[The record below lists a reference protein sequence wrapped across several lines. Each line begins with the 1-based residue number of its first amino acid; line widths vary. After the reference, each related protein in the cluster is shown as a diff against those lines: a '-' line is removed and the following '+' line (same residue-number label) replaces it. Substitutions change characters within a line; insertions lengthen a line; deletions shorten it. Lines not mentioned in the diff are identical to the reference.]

1 MKKKHRLIFLSA
13 VTFLIVAIG
22 FWYYFETR
30 PFQFKTSR
38 SLRELSGISS
48 PLSEQESSAVRSML
62 GQYYIETQKTAGFV
76 HYSAPEDLQGLHTM
90 FQFSK
95 VFDEAEIREKLEEQL
110 SQIRLPSPDT
120 LDIVNL
126 VYYAELGYEGIVP
139 DFDAK
144 RVLSLFSRFYDHEHH
159 LFFLSDEKDIIHQKI
174 ALTAFCVEYVPAL
187 KDSEQFSF
195 QEGAEQA
202 MRTYQFDTNHSLA
215 FFNAGG
221 DILYLYHVLGLK
233 CPEIVKQQADWFAS
247 WSELYA
253 TAELKDL
260 NSLTAEHDYCSV
272 AKMFGIAA
280 SNSRLLDFY
289 DTLEEQQAAGMINS
303 QLDALMFADAMRG
316 IDTARNPSAK
326 EAMAEK
332 YREILQKE
340 LVFHAELSAEQTAY
354 GVFLAESTG
363 MALNRDKVNAF
374 LKEEYEKL
382 ETQQNAVEQIEQ
394 LYYLIAIDGIM
405 NQYTYMYSAKG
416 YQQILDHIFAV
427 ADTKNSSAVMLNAER
442 KAVEIIQN
450 LQIHNVDVK
459 LTKWQRNRLIRML
472 RTAVTSDERVT
483 IGFTDILLLNDM
495 LDADLVSLQ
504 DMQNVYHSLRTDDG
518 IRAAL
523 DDTCTPD
530 LYSIFLFGVCMTE
543 RNDFSKHDELCSFAR
558 IYRDKEGLFIAKK
571 DSMPFPGS
579 VYFGFWLEKQRIG
592 GDK

>member
-1 MKKKHRLIFLSA
+1 
-13 VTFLIVAIG
+13 
-22 FWYYFETR
+22 
-30 PFQFKTSR
+30 
-38 SLRELSGISS
+38 
-48 PLSEQESSAVRSML
+48 
-62 GQYYIETQKTAGFV
+62 
-76 HYSAPEDLQGLHTM
+76 
-90 FQFSK
+90 
-95 VFDEAEIREKLEEQL
+95 
-110 SQIRLPSPDT
+110 
-120 LDIVNL
+120 
-126 VYYAELGYEGIVP
+126 
-139 DFDAK
+139 
-144 RVLSLFSRFYDHEHH
+144 
-159 LFFLSDEKDIIHQKI
+159 
-174 ALTAFCVEYVPAL
+174 
-187 KDSEQFSF
+187 
-195 QEGAEQA
+195 
-202 MRTYQFDTNHSLA
+202 
-215 FFNAGG
+215 
-221 DILYLYHVLGLK
+221 
-233 CPEIVKQQADWFAS
+233 
-247 WSELYA
+247 
-253 TAELKDL
+253 
-260 NSLTAEHDYCSV
+260 
-272 AKMFGIAA
+272 
-280 SNSRLLDFY
+280 
-289 DTLEEQQAAGMINS
+289 
-303 QLDALMFADAMRG
+303 
-316 IDTARNPSAK
+316 
-326 EAMAEK
+326 MAEK

-450 LQIHNVDVK
+450 LQIHNVDVNLK
-459 LTKWQRNRLIRML
+459 KWQRNRLIRML